1 MWQVPF
7 SKYEGLGNDFIL
19 VDAAALGTNALDSAQ
34 AKLLCDR
41 HRGVGADGVLVV
53 SEASGTASMHIY
65 NADGSEP
72 EMCGNGLRC
81 VALYLQQKKNASP
94 NELVVNTPA
103 GPHACRILGDGM
115 SVEVEMRAP
124 SFDPTTL
131 PLASSLPW
139 LDAKLSIDGLEL
151 TATALSVGNP
161 HLVVFDALTSSQQQK
176 LGPRLEVDPRFTRGV
191 NVGFATIEGE
201 GISLRVWERG
211 VGFTEACGTGA
222 CAAAAAAVQ
231 TGRLLRER
239 AIVVS
244 LPGGD
249 VSVFVGKEGAPLRM
263 AGPARH
269 VFDGVT
275 TLADRA

>member
-1 MWQVPF
+1 MAELAF
-7 SKYEGLGNDFIL
+7 SKYEGLGNDFI
-19 VDAAALGTNALDSAQ
+19 VVDESAFGATPIDAALARF
-34 AKLLCDR
+34 LCDR
-41 HRGVGADGVLVV
+41 HRGIGADGVLVV
-53 SEASGTASMHIY
+53 GERNGKSSMHVY

-81 VALYLQQKKNASP
+81 VALYLQQKKGAAVTDL
-94 NELVVNTPA
+94 EIETPA
-103 GPHACRILGDGM
+103 GPHRCRILGDGI
-115 SVEVEMRAP
+115 SVEVQMRAA
-124 SFDPTTL
+124 SFDPATL
-131 PLASSLPW
+131 PLNASAPW
-139 LDAKLSIDGLEL
+139 LDNKFAVEGLEIA
-151 TATALSVGNP
+151 ATAVSVGNP
-161 HLVVFDALTSSQQQK
+161 HLVIFDALTSTQQQK
-176 LGPRLEVDPRFTRGV
+176 LGPRLEHDPLFPRAV
-191 NVGFATIEGE
+191 NVGFAEIRGE

-231 TGRLLRER
+231 TGRLQRER

-249 VSVFVGKEGAPLRM
+249 VSVFVGKEGAPLLM

-269 VFDGVT
+269 VFDGTT